1 MFALAKIITSNLLDS
16 EQLYLVNIREGNRT
30 AFEAVFRTYYEDLS
44 RYAFSILRKKEESE
58 DLVQQVFVNFW
69 EKREQTIISGSL
81 KSYLF
86 RSVHNQSLNLIKHE
100 KVKANYVE
108 HSQYFDTKFHSEVE
122 EELEGKELEGKIA
135 EAIDTLPNQ
144 CRKIF
149 IMNRM
154 ESLKYKEI
162 ADQLDISIKTVE
174 NQIGKALKVLR
185 GSLAS
190 YLSVI
195 LVWLIFSNWN

>member
-1 MFALAKIITSNLLDS
+1 MFALAKTITLNLLDT
-16 EQLYLVNIREGNRT
+16 EQSYLVDIRPGNRA

-44 RYAFSILRKKEESE
+44 RYAFSILKRREESE

-108 HSQYFDTKFHSEVE
+108 HSQYFNTKYHSEVE

-195 LVWLIFSNWN
+195 LMWIIFSIWN

>member
-1 MFALAKIITSNLLDS
+1 MFALAKTITSNLLDS
-16 EQLYLVNIREGNRT
+16 EQSYLVDIREGNRT

-122 EELEGKELEGKIA
+122 EELEGKELESKIA

-195 LVWLIFSNWN
+195 LIWLIFSNWN

>member
-1 MFALAKIITSNLLDS
+1 MFALLKTRELTLLDK
-16 EQLYLVNIREGNRT
+16 EQTYLAKIREGDRA
-30 AFEAVFRTYYEDLS
+30 AFEKVFYSYYEDLC
-44 RYAFSILRKKEESE
+44 RYAFSILKKDDASE

-100 KVKANYVE
+100 KVKANYIQY
-108 HSQYFDTKFHSEVE
+108 SQFYETKYHSEVE
-122 EELEGKELEGKIA
+122 EGLEGKELALEI
-135 EAIDTLPNQ
+135 ETVIESLPNQ

-154 ESLKYKEI
+154 ESLKYSEI
-162 ADQLDISIKTVE
+162 ADELGLSIKTVE
-174 NQIGKALKVLR
+174 NQIGKALKILR
-185 GSLAS
+185 SSLSHYLVSLLLIYLGS
-190 YLSVI
+190 
-195 LVWLIFSNWN
+195 

>member
-1 MFALAKIITSNLLDS
+1 MFALAKTRTLNLLDT
-16 EQLYLVNIREGNRT
+16 EQSYLVDIRAGNRA

-44 RYAFSILRKKEESE
+44 RYAFSILKRREESE

-86 RSVHNQSLNLIKHE
+86 RSIHNQSLNLIKHE

-122 EELEGKELEGKIA
+122 EALEGKELEVKIA
-135 EAIDTLPNQ
+135 EAIESLPNQ

-162 ADQLDISIKTVE
+162 AEQLDISIKTVE

-190 YLSVI
+190 YLSII
-195 LVWLIFSNWN
+195 LLCVIFSFWK

>member
-1 MFALAKIITSNLLDS
+1 MFALAKTITSNLLDS
-16 EQLYLVNIREGNRT
+16 EQSYLVDIREGNRT

>member
-1 MFALAKIITSNLLDS
+1 MFALAKTRTLNLLDT
-16 EQLYLVNIREGNRT
+16 EQSYLVDIRVGNRA

-44 RYAFSILRKKEESE
+44 RYAFSILKRREESE

-108 HSQYFDTKFHSEVE
+108 HSQYFETKFHSEVE
-122 EELEGKELEGKIA
+122 EALEGKELEDKIA
-135 EAIDTLPNQ
+135 EAIESLPNQ

-162 ADQLDISIKTVE
+162 ANQLDISIKTVE
-174 NQIGKALKVLR
+174 NQMGKALKVLR

-195 LVWLIFSNWN
+195 LLWVIFSIWK

>member
-1 MFALAKIITSNLLDS
+1 MFALAKTITSNLLDS
-16 EQLYLVNIREGNRT
+16 EQSYLVDIREGNRT

-195 LVWLIFSNWN
+195 LIWLIFSNWN